1 MTHTVDITDIR
12 NMVVQQVLASAYNK
26 ILLFEYN
33 MYDNAHCW
41 KVIYSSVKHNNEEI
55 YHNLTDAVDA
65 YNALR

>member
-1 MTHTVDITDIR
+1 MSHIIDITDIR

-26 ILLFEYN
+26 ILLFEYT

-41 KVIYSSVKHNNEEI
+41 KVIYHIYPDVEEV
-55 YHNLTDAVDA
+55 YHNLTDAVNA